1 MSKQLYLSLCF
12 ELPEFKIGE
21 LRKIKLIPRGD
32 MTGNDGRHFVNNNP
46 EAIVAAFNADPRKV
60 VLDIEHATEL
70 KAPKGEP
77 APAQG
82 WLTDFE
88 VIDGE
93 VWAVLELNEDGNKLI
108 SKKNYIYIS
117 PAFYHDE
124 HGNIFKVSSVGLTN
138 KPNLNLPSLNRE
150 KENAMK
156 VLPLAIAQ
164 ALSLNAEASEQD
176 AVTAIVKLQTDNKQ
190 LALNAEQPDLQKFVP
205 KETHDLALNRANDL
219 QSKLD
224 DIETAKVTTVVD
236 DAIKAGKVAPA
247 NKDMMVSLCQQQG
260 VEKFQE
266 FVDGSPKIVSTESTT
281 PKEKSQGKKLT
292 ETELAM
298 CRQMGVSKEDFLAAK
313 EDDE

>member
-12 ELPEFKIGE
+12 ELPEFKVGE

-32 MTGNDGRHFVNNNP
+32 MTGNDGRHFINNNP

-82 WLTDFE
+82 WFTDFE

-117 PAFYHDE
+117 PAFYHE
-124 HGNIFKVSSVGLTN
+124 QGNIFKVSSVGLTN

-150 KENAMK
+150 KENAMP
-156 VLPLAIAQ
+156 LPLAIAQ

-176 AVTAIVKLQTDNKQ
+176 AVTAIGKLQADNKQ
-190 LALNAEQPDLQKFVP
+190 LALNAEQPDLEKFVP
-205 KETHDLALNRANDL
+205 KATHDLALNRA
-219 QSKLD
+219 QTAESKLQE
-224 DIETAKVTTVVD
+224 IETANVTAVVD

-247 NKDMMVSLCQQQG
+247 NKDMMIALCQQQG
-260 VEKFQE
+260 LEKFQK
-266 FVDGSPKIVSTESTT
+266 FIDGSPEIVSTESQQPKDQAQGESLTT
-281 PKEKSQGKKLT
+281 E
-292 ETELAM
+292 ELAM
-298 CRQMGVSKEDFLAAK
+298 CHQMGLSKKEFLAAK
-313 EDDE
+313 EGE